1 MNRSIPILLL
11 IVILTGCGKKHNGQ
25 NRLMVATVGSA
36 VLYFDQ
42 IPKMIQPGT
51 SAADSTTIIQ
61 NYINSWA
68 RKELLFLK
76 AEENLTGDY
85 KRDIENQLQET
96 RANLF
101 IYQYQRQM
109 MVEKMDTTITD
120 DEMESYFAAN
130 DKKFTLSSNI
140 VKALFIK
147 LPLEVPNLD
156 KIRSLSRSS
165 QQKDLQ
171 QLETLC
177 YQFAEKFDDFSE
189 GWISMDRLS
198 VELPMDIVNQ
208 DEFLRYNTFYETKDS
223 SSIYLITFRDYRLRY
238 TLAPY
243 EYVKNDIKSIILNNR
258 RFEFLQNLENGI
270 YNDGLKANLFK
281 TY

>member
-11 IVILTGCGKKHNGQ
+11 LILLAGCAKKHSGQ
-25 NRLMVATVGSA
+25 KRQMVASVGSS
-36 VLYFDQ
+36 VLYYDQ

-61 NYINSWA
+61 NYINGWA

-76 AEENLTGDY
+76 AEENLAGDY
-85 KRDIENQLQET
+85 KSEIENQLQET
-96 RANLF
+96 RANLS

-130 DKKFTLSSNI
+130 DKKFILSSNI
-140 VKALFIK
+140 VKALYIK
-147 LPLEVPNLD
+147 LPLEVPNID

-177 YQFAEKFDDFSE
+177 YQFAEKFDDFNE
-189 GWISMDRLS
+189 GWIAMDRLS

-208 DEFLRYNTFYETKDS
+208 DEFLRYNTFYETRDS

-238 TLAPY
+238 SLAPY